1 MIPFHSDTII
11 ENNKYEMEENHMSQ
25 KVLVTYGTK
34 HGATAEIAEKIGAV
48 LKENGL
54 ETDVLPVKDVSNP
67 APYSAVV
74 LGSAVYVGGWRKEAA
89 KFLKGNEDIL
99 KQKPVWIFSSGPTG
113 EGDAVELMQGWD
125 FPKKL
130 LPVIERIAP
139 KGRAVFHGDLN
150 PEKLSSLEKW
160 MIKKVKAPIGD
171 FRDWDAVTSW
181 ASDIAAAL
189 K

>member
-1 MIPFHSDTII
+1 
-11 ENNKYEMEENHMSQ
+11 MSK
-25 KVLVTYGTK
+25 KVLVTYASK
-34 HGATAEIAEKIGAV
+34 HGSTAEIAEKIGSV
-48 LKENGL
+48 LKEKGL
-54 ETDVLPVKDVSNP
+54 ETDILPAKDVSDP
-67 APYSAVV
+67 ASYSAVV
-74 LGSAVYVGGWRKEAA
+74 LGSAVYVGGWRKDAA
-89 KFLKGNEDIL
+89 KFLKANENIL
-99 KQKPVWIFSSGPTG
+99 KEKPVWIFSSGPTG

-130 LPVIERIAP
+130 LPVIDRINP

-150 PEKLSSLEKW
+150 PEKLSSMEKW

-171 FRDWDAVTSW
+171 FRDWNAVAAW